1 MISTADFKPGLTI
14 EVNGIP
20 HQIVEFQHVKPG
32 KGPAFVRT
40 RLKNLLNQTVVSK
53 TWNAGEKVE
62 PAMIER
68 RGAQYLYAAG
78 DEYTFMDLDSYD
90 QMELGSEIVGDQAK
104 YLSDGLEC
112 QIVLFKGK
120 VITLEIPLFLELEV
134 TQTDPGIRGD
144 TATGGTKPATLAPGA
159 VVMVP
164 LFVNTGD
171 VIKVDTRTDSY
182 IERVTK

>member
-1 MISTADFKPGLTI
+1 
-14 EVNGIP
+14 
-20 HQIVEFQHVKPG
+20 VKPG

-68 RGAQYLYAAG
+68 RGAQFLYAAG